1 MQQMSFFLRKL
12 TETLYN
18 SVKGNYR
25 DAIYIAIL
33 RRMRS
38 DDHGGP
44 TSRRRGRS
52 RLEASTTS
60 TARQEEHRRKGKN
73 RNHHNSKTKSTC
85 AVSRP
90 KHSYSDNDNSK
101 VENNMDRRSRDN
113 GEKKRKKIDMTATIV
128 AKRGNSLHSSPSS
141 SFSTSSK
148 KQRLASSSTEQY
160 RRSRSPK
167 HSSNTVSDRSS
178 ADSKYN
184 SASKSAA
191 RLHQQKRVIHSIDD
205 GNHKYRDI
213 NININSSS
221 SSSSSNNNNNRRHQR
236 SNNGDDGMTLLID
249 SKMSTNIKT
258 TTRSE
263 DNNDGDD
270 NNDDD
275 SIHDYRSCQDYDDDD
290 DDLIVVLNKKD
301 VSNMSTD
308 KSQRSGN
315 TTCVTG
321 KASNTINY
329 KRGDRRNQMTKNS
342 NATSS
347 RETTGG
353 SLDVAAREEEK
364 GALGFHRNNKRKH
377 TTSSSR
383 KKKEKSPKASN
394 NIVLLRSTRNKRKNH
409 NSEGRFLI
417 DGDNNHYIDPVEY
430 TDTNYNE
437 DGQHRLPG
445 KAVCFDVTQNE
456 NRMVLKE
463 GITSIESVERRRKI
477 DATVNTAMNITM
489 MPGFLIVGRWSGV
502 LVTSIVN
509 NTRTNDDNKCE
520 QDRTIG
526 ATNRMHLRH
535 ESVVNDES
543 CPADMPLKNS
553 VCANNR
559 LSDTTDYAHQW
570 QQRSKIQRNIVVTMV
585 RPSQQNRCKKILNC
599 QGETKMLS
607 STDQKR
613 SDQTPGGSLKTTAN
627 FNRIGSIS
635 FISTSTLSG
644 EQYTDDINHCSHSH
658 SHRFPSSS
666 FGTLAGLRAVGGRE
680 NGKEKETG
688 MVYFC
693 NLPIDSE
700 YYLLIG
706 KDKNQTDNPIVA
718 IDGK

>member
-1 MQQMSFFLRKL
+1 MLLLKK
-12 TETLYN
+12 
-18 SVKGNYR
+18 KGNLTDCYSIEHR
-25 DAIYIAIL
+25 L
-33 RRMRS
+33 RRMSRS

-44 TSRRRGRS
+44 TSRRRARN

-73 RNHHNSKTKSTC
+73 KNHHNSKTKSTC

-90 KHSYSDNDNSK
+90 KHSDSDNDYSK

-128 AKRGNSLHSSPSS
+128 AKRGNSLHSSSS

-148 KQRLASSSTEQY
+148 KQRLASSSIEQH

-167 HSSNTVSDRSS
+167 HSSNTVSDKSS

-184 SASKSAA
+184 SASKLVA

-213 NININSSS
+213 NINIKS

-290 DDLIVVLNKKD
+290 NDLIFVLNKKD

-308 KSQRSGN
+308 KNQRSGN

-342 NATSS
+342 NAMSS

-394 NIVLLRSTRNKRKNH
+394 NIVLLRSTRNKRRNH
-409 NSEGRFLI
+409 NSESRFLI

-502 LVTSIVN
+502 LVTSSIGN
-509 NTRTNDDNKCE
+509 NTMTNVDNKCE
-520 QDRTIG
+520 QDRIIG

-559 LSDTTDYAHQW
+559 QSDTTDYAHQW

-585 RPSQQNRCKKILNC
+585 RPSQQNRCQKILNC

-658 SHRFPSSS
+658 SHRCPSSS